1 MRHANFSTG
10 PVAISARVRAA
21 FAAPAISHRSGEFLQ
36 LLDQTRAMLR
46 ALTRAKHVAIAC
58 GSGTLANEIVAQ
70 QIKALPSRT
79 NHGLILV
86 SGEFG
91 ERLCGLATR
100 AGLSFDILRVPW
112 GTGISLQ
119 RVQEKILASH
129 YGWLWCT
136 ATETST
142 GACVDL
148 PALSTLTR
156 NHSIALCVDCMS
168 AIGMTELD
176 LSGVHLAS
184 ASSGKAL
191 GSIAGLAIVFA
202 QERPEPRDDI
212 AATLDLALYLRN
224 DGVPFTIASSLVCA
238 LHASLCEITPHT
250 QARFERIAHDS
261 HGLRSALQARGLKLL
276 INASDEHNVRYLAN
290 GIITVDLSKPNSAR
304 HVGQALRAR
313 GIEIGFESD
322 YLRNR
327 NWIQIALMGHYSRAS
342 LRNLPENI
350 TQAIAQRPLHNYCEP
365 AMRR

>member
-1 MRHANFSTG
+1 MNTRHANFSTG

-21 FAAPAISHRSGEFLQ
+21 FAVPAISHRSSEFLQ
-36 LLDQTRAMLR
+36 LLDETRTMLSAMTH
-46 ALTRAKHVAIAC
+46 AQHVAIAC

-70 QIKALPSRT
+70 QIKALPTHAKHT

-100 AGLSFDILRVPW
+100 AGLSFDTLRVPW
-112 GTGISLQ
+112 GTGISMQ
-119 RVQEKILASH
+119 RVQEKISEAH
-129 YGWLWCT
+129 YEWLWCT

-148 PALSTLTR
+148 NALCALAR
-156 NHSIALCVDCMS
+156 NHDIALCLDCMS

-202 QERPEPRDDI
+202 QKRPEPRDDI
-212 AATLDLALYLRN
+212 AATLDLALHLRD
-224 DGVPFTIASSLVCA
+224 DGVPFTIASSLVRA
-238 LHASLCEITPHT
+238 LHASLCEITPHPQT
-250 QARFERIAHDS
+250 RFERIAHDS

-276 INASDEHNVRYLAN
+276 IDASDENNAPYLAN
-290 GIITVDLSKPNSAR
+290 GIITVALSKPNGAR
-304 HVGQALRAR
+304 HIGEALRAR

-342 LRNLPENI
+342 LRSLPEHI
-350 TQAIAQRPLHNYCEP
+350 SDAINNSDAG
-365 AMRR
+365 